1 MTRPRPTTRAP
12 KPNQQ
17 ERAQRELV
25 IDNLIGRALRG
36 HLTIPEA
43 ALLADYIRADRRNAQ
58 QTRQSLTDTTRA
70 LERHR
75 EAARTAIREAEQ
87 RAEQAETELA
97 ELRTVARGYCPACGR
112 GDAAPTVE
120 DWEQQKQ
127 RAERAE
133 AAITRVRAIAG
144 WAAND
149 WADLSPDKI
158 LAALDP
164 PAPAAEARSA
174 DKEQP

>member
-1 MTRPRPTTRAP
+1 MTRPRPTLRAA
-12 KPNQQ
+12 KPNQR

-43 ALLADYIRADRRNAQ
+43 ALLADYVRADRRNAQ
-58 QTRQSLTDTTRA
+58 QTRQSLADTTRA

-87 RAEQAETELA
+87 RAEQAEQEADATASAAGLA
-97 ELRTVARGYCPACGR
+97 VSLVRE
-112 GDAAPTVE
+112 
-120 DWEQQKQ
+120 

-133 AAITRVRAIAG
+133 TAIARVRALHRN
-144 WAAND
+144 WE
-149 WADLSPDKI
+149 ADPGHCAHCQDGMGTPLPWPCPT
-158 LAALDP
+158 LAALGQ
-164 PAPAAEARSA
+164 PAPAAATQTT
-174 DKEQP
+174 DQQEQP